1 MPVPAPNNK
10 SQELML
16 PNYRCQLLIEGYS
29 HGQLYVAAN
38 HYVTEKNSKRVY
50 SSSEKHE
57 GV

>member
-1 MPVPAPNNK
+1 
-10 SQELML
+10 ML